1 MRLLNRTAGL
11 LALIVA
17 LTPVQRSVA
26 QNPISAQNPAG
37 AQNPA
42 KNQAAPATPTPVVDP
57 AGGDDIAVFRAG
69 TQLVDLTVSV
79 LDKNGKPI
87 SGIPQSAFKVYE
99 NNIEQPVKVFRSE
112 DQPVSIGIIIDNSG
126 SMRDKRAKVAAAA
139 LALVKNSNPQDEE
152 FIVDFND
159 DVYLDQPFTSDIKK
173 LEAALGRIDMQ
184 GGTAMRDAIST
195 SIDYMKEKATR
206 ARKVL
211 LVVTDG
217 NDNTSNIELEP
228 LVRKAQASEVLIY
241 CIGLLSEE
249 DAHDRKSAQ
258 HALKD
263 LAEAS
268 GGQDYYPKDL
278 VEVEKITPEVAH
290 EIRNQYVLAYSP
302 TNTALDGTYRSIKVK
317 LTGYGSATV
326 RTRNGYWASPA
337 SSRKP
342 PAVSFK

>member
-1 MRLLNRTAGL
+1 MRLLNNAGL
-11 LALIVA
+11 GFEAAMVLGLFAALA
-17 LTPVQRSVA
+17 
-26 QNPISAQNPAG
+26 SAQNQAIPAPAEPAG
-37 AQNPA
+37 
-42 KNQAAPATPTPVVDP
+42 DE
-57 AGGDDIAVFRAG
+57 IAVFRGG
-69 TQLVDLTVSV
+69 TQLVDLAVSV

-112 DQPVSIGIIIDNSG
+112 DQPVSIGIVIDNSG
-126 SMRDKRAKVAAAA
+126 SMRDKRARVAAAA
-139 LALVKNSNPQDEE
+139 LALVKLSNPQDEE

-159 DVYLDQPFTSDIKK
+159 DTYLDQPFTSDIKK
-173 LEAALGRIDMQ
+173 LEMALARIDSQ
-184 GGTAMRDAIST
+184 GGTAMRDAISM
-195 SIDYMKEKATR
+195 SIDYMKQSATR
-206 ARKVL
+206 DRKVL

-249 DAHDRKSAQ
+249 DAHDAKSAK

-278 VEVEKITPEVAH
+278 ADVEKITPEVAH
-290 EIRNQYVLAYSP
+290 EIRNQYILAYSP
-302 TNTALDGTYRSIKVK
+302 TNPALDGTFRQIRVKV
-317 LTGYGSATV
+317 TGYGNATV
-326 RTRNGYWASPA
+326 RTRNGYYASPV
-337 SSRKP
+337 SPRKP
-342 PAVSFK
+342 GAVIFK